1 MEKPYQM
8 PQSYLFTVRLWREE
22 VGGTQSEWRGKVQQ
36 VSTGEA
42 HYFRDWSS
50 LVAHLLEMLA
60 ASTLPP
66 NP

>member
-1 MEKPYQM
+1 LEKPYQM